1 MSRNRAQLLV
11 AVAAV
16 AGVSTLAVALLAW
29 DRGREGESSPTA
41 GEPGIQARTDLSP
54 RRVLFGDTVTALVDV
69 TLDRNRVDPDSI
81 RVLADFA
88 PWKVLA
94 TPERVRRD
102 GETTTS
108 IRTTYVLRCVTNACI
123 SDDAA
128 AVQNDTEVQSFG
140 QAQVTYMASEERA
153 STSRVSLQVPWPRLT
168 VGARF
173 SARDAL
179 SAGASTS
186 GWRADLLS
194 LPTYTYRVTPRLVF
208 GLLCVA
214 GVLLAIAGGAFV
226 HRARRRRAPP
236 APEAVDG
243 PRESVMTPLD
253 RALALLEDSA
263 RLDGAADQRRALELV
278 AAALV
283 GRGDT
288 KLGHESR
295 ALAWSELVPGVRETN
310 GMATQA
316 RAALRKETGEQA
328 A

>member
-1 MSRNRAQLLV
+1 MSRNRARLLV
-11 AVAAV
+11 ALAVV
-16 AGVSTLAVALLAW
+16 AGVSILAIVLSALDGDL
-29 DRGREGESSPTA
+29 SPTA
-41 GEPGIQARTDLSP
+41 EDEPALQARTDISP
-54 RRVLFGDTVTALVDV
+54 RSVLFGDTVTALVDV
-69 TLDRNRVDPDSI
+69 TLDRDQVDPDSV
-81 RVLADFA
+81 RVLADFT
-88 PWKVLA
+88 PWKVFA

-140 QAQVTYMASEERA
+140 QAQVTYMASEARA
-153 STSRVSLQVPWPRLT
+153 STSRVSRQVPWPRLT

-179 SAGASTS
+179 SAGASTT

-194 LPTYTYRVTPRLVF
+194 LPAYSYRVTPGLVF
-208 GLLCVA
+208 GLLLA
-214 GVLLAIAGGAFV
+214 AATLLAIAGGAFV
-226 HRARRRRAPP
+226 HRARRRRAPLAHVSADRP
-236 APEAVDG
+236 PET
-243 PRESVMTPLD
+243 VMTPLD

-278 AAALV
+278 SAALV

-288 KLGHESR
+288 KLARESR
-295 ALAWSELVPGVRETN
+295 ALAWSEPVPGVRETN
-310 GMATQA
+310 GMAAQA
-316 RAALRKETGEQA
+316 RLALRKELREHA